1 MAVETAAMATGG
13 MKAAGAADAAVVTV
27 AAAVGSVSAVLPIA
41 LTAAEGVVAAV
52 VMAAW
57 TAASR
62 AAMVAA
68 VTAAL
73 MAAVAAAQ
81 VAAVA
86 ATAERQ
92 QAGGIGPPSFTS
104 TNPEY
109 TLQIRLALQSGRPLP
124 HYDYRIQSCNYRVVM
139 GPEVCIYK
147 AVFRQITEARITVYR
162 VEITGL

>member
-1 MAVETAAMATGG
+1 V
-13 MKAAGAADAAVVTV
+13 AGARTLGRQLADAAVVTV
-27 AAAVGSVSAVLPIA
+27 AAAVVSVSAVLPTA
-41 LTAAEGVVAAV
+41 LPAAAGVAAAV

-62 AAMVAA
+62 AAMMAAVTAAMMAA

-104 TNPEY
+104 TDPEY

-124 HYDYRIQSCNYRVVM
+124 DYDYRLQSCNYRVVN
-139 GPEVCIYK
+139 
-147 AVFRQITEARITVYR
+147 
-162 VEITGL
+162 L